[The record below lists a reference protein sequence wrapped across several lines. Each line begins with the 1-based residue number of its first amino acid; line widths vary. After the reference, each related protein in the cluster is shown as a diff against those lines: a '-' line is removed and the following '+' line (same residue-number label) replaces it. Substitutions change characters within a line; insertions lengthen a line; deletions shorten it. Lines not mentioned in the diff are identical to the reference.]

1 MRKRIAMLLA
11 LALTATSL
19 AACGGGS
26 QPAATTAAAAGETK
40 AEADTK
46 AAEETKAEAEA
57 ETQAASGEDAF
68 AALGDFTMMVGHAQP
83 EGNPRYVSMEKFAE
97 DVAAKT
103 NGHVT
108 VEVFGNGQ
116 LGTEKEMLEQV
127 VAGTVQGM
135 RGGQFD
141 FSPRL
146 LMFTLP
152 FLAQNRAQVTA
163 LLQSDLAKKVCA
175 EAEAETGTVIIN
187 LCDAGGWRQFSNSKH
202 AITKP
207 EDLQGL
213 KMRTNGM
220 NTIDKTF
227 IALGAT
233 TTTIPYSDL
242 YMGLK
247 TGVAD
252 GQENPWVNVEGMKF
266 YEVQKYFTEV
276 NYQFHPDPFY
286 VNATWWNG
294 LPQEYRDIISECA
307 TEMGSYNDQLIDE
320 NQEAAKQVVIDAGCE
335 VYEPSADELKA
346 FQDAVQVVY
355 DQCVEEG
362 IMTAEELQE
371 MLDIVAN
378 AK

>member
-1 MRKRIAMLLA
+1 MKKRIAMLLT
-11 LALTATSL
+11 LALTASSL

-26 QPAATTAAAAGETK
+26 QPAATKAPAADTTAAAAETTAAAEGGET
-40 AEADTK
+40 EA
-46 AAEETKAEAEA
+46 AAE
-57 ETQAASGEDAF
+57 GEDAF
-68 AALGDFTMMVGHAQP
+68 ADLGDFTMMVGHAQP
-83 EGNPRYVSMEKFAE
+83 EGNPRYVSMEKFAA
-97 DVAAKT
+97 DVAEKT

-202 AITKP
+202 PITKP
-207 EDLQGL
+207 EDLVGL

-227 IALGAT
+227 VALGAT

-266 YEVQKYFTEV
+266 YEVQQYFTEV

-286 VNATWWNG
+286 VNAAWWNE

-307 TEMGSYNDQLIDE
+307 TEMGTYNDQLIDE

-335 VYEPSADELKA
+335 VYEPSEEELKA

-362 IMTAEELQE
+362 IMTADELQE

-378 AK
+378 TK

>member
-1 MRKRIAMLLA
+1 MKKTIAMLLA
-11 LALTATSL
+11 LAMTASLT
-19 AACGGGS
+19 ACGGGQS
-26 QPAATTAAAAGETK
+26 ETTAAATTAAAAAGETTA
-40 AEADTK
+40 AE
-46 AAEETKAEAEA
+46 AAEEGAEEAAAE
-57 ETQAASGEDAF
+57 GEDPYAD
-68 AALGDFTMMVGHAQP
+68 LGDFTMVVGHAQP
-83 EGNPRYVSMEKFAE
+83 EGNPRYTSMEKFAA
-97 DVAAKT
+97 DVAEKT

-108 VEVFGNGQ
+108 VEVFANGQ

-127 VAGTVQGM
+127 VAGTIQGM

-152 FLAQNRAQVTA
+152 FLAQTREQVTA
-163 LLQSDLAKKVCA
+163 LLNSDLAKKVCT

-187 LCDAGGWRQFSNSKH
+187 LCDAGGWRQFSNGKH
-202 AITKP
+202 PITKP

-286 VNATWWNG
+286 VNATWWNS
-294 LPQEYRDIISECA
+294 LPAEYQDIITECA
-307 TEMGSYNDQLIDE
+307 TEMGTYNDQLIDE
-320 NQEAAKQVVIDAGCE
+320 TQEAAKQVIIDAGCE
-335 VYEPSADELKA
+335 VYVPTEEELQA
-346 FQDAVQVVY
+346 FKDAVQVVY
-355 DQCVEEG
+355 DQCIEEG
-362 IMTAEELQE
+362 ILTSEELEELQN
-371 MLDIVAN
+371 IVAN
-378 AK
+378 AS

>member
-1 MRKRIAMLLA
+1 MKKLLA
-11 LALTATSL
+11 LMLVAMLTLCCFSALA
-19 AACGGGS
+19 
-26 QPAATTAAAAGETK
+26 
-40 AEADTK
+40 
-46 AAEETKAEAEA
+46 
-57 ETQAASGEDAF
+57 EDAF
-68 AALGDFTMMVGHAQP
+68 ADKGNFTMIVGHAQP
-83 EGNPRYVSMEKFAE
+83 EGNPRWVSMEKFAE
-97 DVAAKT
+97 DVAERT

-108 VEVFGNGQ
+108 VQVYGNGQ

-127 VAGTVQGM
+127 VQGVTQGM

-152 FLAQNRAQVTA
+152 FLTNTRAQVTA

-175 EAEAETGTVIIN
+175 EAEETTGTVIIN
-187 LCDAGGWRQFSNSKH
+187 LCDAGGYRQFSNNKH
-202 AITKP
+202 PITKP

-220 NTIDKTF
+220 KTIDMTF

-233 TTTIPYSDL
+233 TTTIPYADL

-286 VNATWWNG
+286 VNAQWWNS
-294 LPQEYRDIISECA
+294 LPEEFQTIIAECA
-307 TEMGSYNDQLIDE
+307 TEMGEYNDQLIDQ
-320 NQEAAKQVVIDAGCE
+320 NSNAAKQTIIDSGAE
-335 VYEPSADELKA
+335 VYEPSAEELAA
-346 FQDAVQVVY
+346 FQEACQGVY
-355 DQCVEEG
+355 QQCVDEG
-362 IMTAEELQE
+362 ICTQEELEE
-371 MLDIVAN
+371 MLAIVEA

>member
-1 MRKRIAMLLA
+1 MKKSIAMLLTLA
-11 LALTATSL
+11 LAASSL
-19 AACGGGS
+19 AACGGS
-26 QPAATTAAAAGETK
+26 QPAATQAPAADTTAASAETTVAAEGGET
-40 AEADTK
+40 EA
-46 AAEETKAEAEA
+46 AAE
-57 ETQAASGEDAF
+57 GEDAF
-68 AALGDFTMMVGHAQP
+68 ADLGDFTMMVGHAQP
-83 EGNPRYVSMEKFAE
+83 EGNPRYVSMEKFAA
-97 DVAAKT
+97 DVAEKT

-202 AITKP
+202 PITKP
-207 EDLQGL
+207 EDLVGL

-227 IALGAT
+227 VALGAT

-266 YEVQKYFTEV
+266 YEVQQYFTEV

-286 VNATWWNG
+286 VNAAWWNE

-307 TEMGSYNDQLIDE
+307 TDMGTYNDQLIDE

-335 VYEPSADELKA
+335 VYEPSEEELKA

-362 IMTAEELQE
+362 IMTADELQE

-378 AK
+378 TK

>member
-1 MRKRIAMLLA
+1 MKKRIAMLLA
-11 LALTATSL
+11 LALSATSL
-19 AACGGGS
+19 AACKGSS
-26 QPAATTAAAAGETK
+26 QPAATTAAAGGESKAAAETK
-40 AEADTK
+40 AEDTK
-46 AAEETKAEAEA
+46 AAE
-57 ETQAASGEDAF
+57 TQAAASGEDAF
-68 AALGDFTMMVGHAQP
+68 AGLGDFTMMVGHAQP

-266 YEVQKYFTEV
+266 YEVQQYFTEV

-286 VNATWWNG
+286 VNAAWWNG

-307 TEMGSYNDQLIDE
+307 TEMGTYNDQLIDE
-320 NQEAAKQVVIDAGCE
+320 NQSAAKQVVIDAGCE

-362 IMTAEELQE
+362 IMTADELQE

>member
-1 MRKRIAMLLA
+1 MRKTMALL
-11 LALTATSL
+11 LSL
-19 AACGGGS
+19 AMAASLTACGGGNKAAETTAAPAA
-26 QPAATTAAAAGETK
+26 PAATEAAKEEAPAG
-40 AEADTK
+40 
-46 AAEETKAEAEA
+46 EAEA
-57 ETQAASGEDAF
+57 APEAVAD
-68 AALGDFTMMVGHAQP
+68 LGDFTMIVGHAQP
-83 EGNPRYVSMEKFAE
+83 EGNPRYVSMEKFAA
-97 DVAAKT
+97 DVAEKT
-103 NGHVT
+103 GGHVT
-108 VEVFGNGQ
+108 VEVYGNGQ

-152 FLAQNRAQVTA
+152 FLTQNRAQITA
-163 LLQSDLAKKVCA
+163 LLQSDLAKKVCE

-187 LCDAGGWRQFSNSKH
+187 LCDAGGYRQFSNSKH

-207 EDLQGL
+207 EDLKGL

-247 TGVAD
+247 TAVAD

-266 YEVQKYFTEV
+266 YEVQQYFTEV

-286 VNATWWNG
+286 VNAGWWNS
-294 LPQEYRDIISECA
+294 LPAEYQAIIQECA
-307 TEMGSYNDQLIDE
+307 TEMGTYNDQLIDE
-320 NQEAAKQVVIDAGCE
+320 NQNAAKQVVIDAGCE
-335 VYEPSADELKA
+335 VYEPTEEELAA
-346 FQDAVQVVY
+346 FQEAVQVVY
-355 DQCVEEG
+355 DQCIEEG
-362 IMTAEELQE
+362 MLTAEELQE
-371 MLDIVAN
+371 MQDIVAN

>member
-1 MRKRIAMLLA
+1 MRKKIALLLT
-11 LALTATSL
+11 LAMAASSL
-19 AACGGGS
+19 AACGGS
-26 QPAATTAAAAGETK
+26 KPAETAAATTAAAA
-40 AEADTK
+40 ADTTAAAADSAADTTA
-46 AAEETKAEAEA
+46 AAE
-57 ETQAASGEDAF
+57 GEDPY

-83 EGNPRYVSMEKFAE
+83 EGNPRYVSMEKFAA
-97 DVAAKT
+97 DVAEKT

-152 FLAQNRAQVTA
+152 FLTQNRAQITA
-163 LLQSDLAKKVCA
+163 LLNSDLAQKVCS
-175 EAEAETGTVIIN
+175 EAEAETGTVIIS
-187 LCDAGGWRQFSNSKH
+187 LCDAGGYRQFSNSKH
-202 AITKP
+202 PITKP
-207 EDLQGL
+207 DDLKGL

-227 IALGAT
+227 VAMGAT

-247 TGVAD
+247 TAVAD

-286 VNATWWNG
+286 VNAAWWNG
-294 LPQEYRDIISECA
+294 LPVEYQEIIQECA
-307 TEMGSYNDQLIDE
+307 DEMGVYNDQLIDE

-335 VYEPSADELKA
+335 VYEPTEDELKA
-346 FQDAVQVVY
+346 FQDAVQIVY

-362 IMTAEELQE
+362 ILTADELKE
-371 MLDIVAN
+371 MQDIVAN